1 MRKFTRPNSSRSNS
15 DSKPFNSEGRR
26 QDSQPSSARFERK
39 PRPDTRG
46 VDAPQKLKTFA
57 PQSREMPVRAIF
69 KGRVDADSQPHI
81 RRNNHFKDRDSSLQ
95 ESRGNYYQD
104 RDRDSS
110 QQESRGNYY
119 QDRDRDSS
127 PQPTRNNFRDRD
139 SSPQP
144 ARNNFRDRDSSPQP
158 ARNNFRDRDSSP
170 QPARNNFRDRDNSPQ
185 PARNN
190 FRDRDSS
197 PQESRGN
204 YYKDKDKDRD
214 SSPQESR
221 GNYYKDK
228 DKDKD
233 RDRDSSPQEFRGN
246 HFRDRDKDR
255 DTRPV
260 DSASNTVVQPDTDTD
275 MIYGRHAVQAALE
288 TNQVLNRIWV
298 VPHLRYDP
306 RFHSLLTEAKANGSI
321 IDEVDDLRLDYIT
334 RKANHQGVAAQ
345 VSAYEYLDLSE
356 LIAKAKSACE
366 DPVIVVAEGLND
378 PHNLG
383 AIVRTAEALGAQG
396 MVIPQR
402 RAVGITSAVR
412 KVAAGALES
421 LPVARVVNLN
431 RALEELKEAGF
442 WIYGTAAGV
451 GQSVETIKFSG
462 PTVLVVGGEADGL
475 SLLIQRSCDG
485 LVSIPLRGKTPSLNV
500 SVATGMAL
508 YEIYRQRGPKKFHV
522 HGS

>member
-1 MRKFTRPNSSRSNS
+1 MRKFTKPNSSRSNS
-15 DSKPFNSEGRR
+15 DSKPFRSEGRR

-46 VDAPQKLKTFA
+46 VDAPQKRSTFS
-57 PQSREMPVRAIF
+57 PQSREMPVRSIY
-69 KGRVDADSQPHI
+69 KRNVDGDSQPSI
-81 RRNNHFKDRDSSLQ
+81 RRHFKDRDA
-95 ESRGNYYQD
+95 
-104 RDRDSS
+104 
-110 QQESRGNYY
+110 
-119 QDRDRDSS
+119 DSS
-127 PQPTRNNFRDRD
+127 PQESRNNFRDRDRD

-144 ARNNFRDRDSSPQP
+144 ARNNFRDRD
-158 ARNNFRDRDSSP
+158 RDSSP
-170 QPARNNFRDRDNSPQ
+170 QPARNNFRDRDRDGYSSPQ

-190 FRDRDSS
+190 FRDRDGDGYSS
-197 PQESRGN
+197 PRPARNNFRDRDGSPQPARN
-204 YYKDKDKDRD
+204 NFRDRNRD

-221 GNYYKDK
+221 GNFYKDR
-228 DKDKD
+228 DKN
-233 RDRDSSPQEFRGN
+233 RDRDSSPTEFRGN

-260 DSASNTVVQPDTDTD
+260 DTASNTVVQPDADTDD

-356 LIAKAKSACE
+356 LIAQAKADCA

-383 AIVRTAEALGAQG
+383 AIIRTAEALGAQG

-421 LPVARVVNLN
+421 LPVSRVVNLN
-431 RALEELKEAGF
+431 RALEQLKEAGF
-442 WIYGTAAGV
+442 WIYGAAAGV
-451 GQSVETIKFSG
+451 GDSVETIKFSG

-475 SLLIQRSCDG
+475 SLLIQRGCDG

>member
-15 DSKPFNSEGRR
+15 DSKPFKSEGRR

-39 PRPDTRG
+39 PRPETRG
-46 VDAPQKLKTFA
+46 VDAPQKRSTFA

-69 KGRVDADSQPHI
+69 KRRVDSDSQPEI
-81 RRNNHFKDRDSSLQ
+81 RRNNTFQDRDSSPQ

-104 RDRDSS
+104 RD
-110 QQESRGNYY
+110 
-119 QDRDRDSS
+119 SS
-127 PQPTRNNFRDRD
+127 PQPARNNFRDRDRD

-144 ARNNFRDRDSSPQP
+144 ARNNFRDRDRDSSPQP
-158 ARNNFRDRDSSP
+158 ARNNFRDRDRDSSP
-170 QPARNNFRDRDNSPQ
+170 QPARNNFRDRDRDSSPQ

-190 FRDRDSS
+190 FRDRDRDSR

-204 YYKDKDKDRD
+204 YYKDRDKD
-214 SSPQESR
+214 
-221 GNYYKDK
+221 N
-228 DKDKD
+228 
-233 RDRDSSPQEFRGN
+233 SPQEFRGN

-260 DSASNTVVQPDTDTD
+260 DSASNTVVQPDADTDD

-306 RFHSLLTEAKANGSI
+306 RFHSLLTEAKTNGSI

-383 AIVRTAEALGAQG
+383 AIIRTAEALGSQG

-451 GQSVETIKFSG
+451 GQSVETVKFSG
-462 PTVLVVGGEADGL
+462 PTVLVVGGEAEGL
-475 SLLIQRSCDG
+475 SLLIQRGCDG
-485 LVSIPLRGKTPSLNV
+485 LVSIPLRGNTPSLNV

>member
-15 DSKPFNSEGRR
+15 DSKPFKSEGRR

-46 VDAPQKLKTFA
+46 VDAPQKRSTFA

-69 KGRVDADSQPHI
+69 KGRVDSDSQPHI
-81 RRNNHFKDRDSSLQ
+81 RRNNHFK
-95 ESRGNYYQD
+95 
-104 RDRDSS
+104 
-110 QQESRGNYY
+110 
-119 QDRDRDSS
+119 
-127 PQPTRNNFRDRD
+127 
-139 SSPQP
+139 
-144 ARNNFRDRDSSPQP
+144 
-158 ARNNFRDRDSSP
+158 
-170 QPARNNFRDRDNSPQ
+170 
-185 PARNN
+185 
-190 FRDRDSS
+190 
-197 PQESRGN
+197 
-204 YYKDKDKDRD
+204 
-214 SSPQESR
+214 
-221 GNYYKDK
+221 
-228 DKDKD
+228 
-233 RDRDSSPQEFRGN
+233 DRDSSPQEFRGN

-383 AIVRTAEALGAQG
+383 AIIRTAEALGSQG

-475 SLLIQRSCDG
+475 SLLIQRGCDG

>member
-1 MRKFTRPNSSRSNS
+1 MRKFTKPNFSRSNS
-15 DSKPFNSEGRR
+15 DSKPFKSEGRR
-26 QDSQPSSARFERK
+26 QDSQPSSPRFERK

-46 VDAPQKLKTFA
+46 VDAPQKRSTFA

-69 KGRVDADSQPHI
+69 KRRVDSDSQPEI
-81 RRNNHFKDRDSSLQ
+81 RRNNHFKDRDSSP
-95 ESRGNYYQD
+95 
-104 RDRDSS
+104 
-110 QQESRGNYY
+110 QESRGNYY

-127 PQPTRNNFRDRD
+127 PQPARNNFRDRDRD

-144 ARNNFRDRDSSPQP
+144 ARNNFRDRD
-158 ARNNFRDRDSSP
+158 RDSSP
-170 QPARNNFRDRDNSPQ
+170 QPARNNFRDRN
-185 PARNN
+185 
-190 FRDRDSS
+190 RDSS

-204 YYKDKDKDRD
+204 YYKDRDKD
-214 SSPQESR
+214 
-221 GNYYKDK
+221 N
-228 DKDKD
+228 
-233 RDRDSSPQEFRGN
+233 SPQEFRGN

-260 DSASNTVVQPDTDTD
+260 DTASNTVVQPDADTDD

-383 AIVRTAEALGAQG
+383 AIIRTAEALGSQG

-451 GQSVETIKFSG
+451 GQSIETVKFSG

-475 SLLIQRSCDG
+475 SLLIQRGCDG
-485 LVSIPLRGKTPSLNV
+485 LVSIPLRGQTPSLNV

>member
-15 DSKPFNSEGRR
+15 DSKPFKSEGRR
-26 QDSQPSSARFERK
+26 QDSQPSSPRFERK

-46 VDAPQKLKTFA
+46 VDAPQKRSTFA

-69 KGRVDADSQPHI
+69 KRRVDADSQPEI
-81 RRNNHFKDRDSSLQ
+81 RRNNHFKDRDSSPQ

-104 RDRDSS
+104 RDSS
-110 QQESRGNYY
+110 PQPARNSFR
-119 QDRDRDSS
+119 DRDRDSS
-127 PQPTRNNFRDRD
+127 PQPARNSFRDRDRDRDRD

-144 ARNNFRDRDSSPQP
+144 ARNNFRDRD
-158 ARNNFRDRDSSP
+158 RDSSP
-170 QPARNNFRDRDNSPQ
+170 QR
-185 PARNN
+185 ARNN

-204 YYKDKDKDRD
+204 YYKDRDKD
-214 SSPQESR
+214 
-221 GNYYKDK
+221 N
-228 DKDKD
+228 
-233 RDRDSSPQEFRGN
+233 SPQEFRGN

-260 DSASNTVVQPDTDTD
+260 DTASNTVVQPDADTDD

-383 AIVRTAEALGAQG
+383 AIIRTAEALGSQG

-451 GQSVETIKFSG
+451 GQSIETVKFSG

-475 SLLIQRSCDG
+475 SLLIQRGCDG
-485 LVSIPLRGKTPSLNV
+485 LVSIPLRGHTPSLNV

>member
-1 MRKFTRPNSSRSNS
+1 MRKFTKPSFSRSNS
-15 DSKPFNSEGRR
+15 DSKPFKSEGRR
-26 QDSQPSSARFERK
+26 QDSQPSSPRFERK

-46 VDAPQKLKTFA
+46 VDAPQKRSTFS

-69 KGRVDADSQPHI
+69 KRRVDSDSQPEI
-81 RRNNHFKDRDSSLQ
+81 RRNNHFKDRDSSP
-95 ESRGNYYQD
+95 
-104 RDRDSS
+104 
-110 QQESRGNYY
+110 QESRGNYY

-127 PQPTRNNFRDRD
+127 PQPARNNFRDRDRD

-144 ARNNFRDRDSSPQP
+144 ARNNFRDRD
-158 ARNNFRDRDSSP
+158 RDS
-170 QPARNNFRDRDNSPQ
+170 SPQ

-204 YYKDKDKDRD
+204 YYKDKDRN

-228 DKDKD
+228 DRDK
-233 RDRDSSPQEFRGN
+233 DRDSSPPEFRGN

-260 DSASNTVVQPDTDTD
+260 DTASNTVVQPDTDTD

-356 LIAKAKSACE
+356 LIANAKSACE

-383 AIVRTAEALGAQG
+383 AIIRTAEALGAQG

-451 GQSVETIKFSG
+451 GDSVETIKFSG
-462 PTVLVVGGEADGL
+462 PTVLVVGGEAEGL
-475 SLLIQRSCDG
+475 SLLIQRGCDG

>member
-1 MRKFTRPNSSRSNS
+1 
-15 DSKPFNSEGRR
+15 
-26 QDSQPSSARFERK
+26 
-39 PRPDTRG
+39 
-46 VDAPQKLKTFA
+46 
-57 PQSREMPVRAIF
+57 MPVRAIF
-69 KGRVDADSQPHI
+69 KRRVDSDSQPL
-81 RRNNHFKDRDSSLQ
+81 RRNNFPDRDSD
-95 ESRGNYYQD
+95 GY
-104 RDRDSS
+104 SS
-110 QQESRGNYY
+110 PRPARNNFP
-119 QDRDRDSS
+119 DRDSS
-127 PQPTRNNFRDRD
+127 PQESRGNFRDRD
-139 SSPQP
+139 KDRDRNPDGYSSPQP
-144 ARNNFRDRDSSPQP
+144 ARNNFRDRDRNPDGYSSPQP
-158 ARNNFRDRDSSP
+158 ARNNFRDKD
-170 QPARNNFRDRDNSPQ
+170 RN
-185 PARNN
+185 
-190 FRDRDSS
+190 RDSS

-204 YYKDKDKDRD
+204 YYKDRDKNR
-214 SSPQESR
+214 
-221 GNYYKDK
+221 
-228 DKDKD
+228 D
-233 RDRDSSPQEFRGN
+233 RDRDSSPPEFRGN

-260 DSASNTVVQPDTDTD
+260 DTNSNTVVQPDADTDD

-288 TNQVLNRIWV
+288 SNQVLNRIWV

-356 LIAKAKSACE
+356 LIAKAKATCA

-383 AIVRTAEALGAQG
+383 AIIRTAEALGTQG

-451 GQSVETIKFSG
+451 GDSVETIKFSG

-485 LVSIPLRGKTPSLNV
+485 LVSIPLRGNTPSLNV

>member
-15 DSKPFNSEGRR
+15 DSKPFQSEGRR
-26 QDSQPSSARFERK
+26 QDSQPSSPRFERK

-46 VDAPQKLKTFA
+46 VDAPQKRSTFA

-69 KGRVDADSQPHI
+69 KRRVDADGQPEI
-81 RRNNHFKDRDSSLQ
+81 RRNNHFKDRDSSP
-95 ESRGNYYQD
+95 
-104 RDRDSS
+104 
-110 QQESRGNYY
+110 QESRGNYY

-127 PQPTRNNFRDRD
+127 PQPARNNFRDRDRD

-144 ARNNFRDRDSSPQP
+144 ARNNFRDR
-158 ARNNFRDRDSSP
+158 N
-170 QPARNNFRDRDNSPQ
+170 
-185 PARNN
+185 
-190 FRDRDSS
+190 RDSS

-204 YYKDKDKDRD
+204 YYKD
-214 SSPQESR
+214 
-221 GNYYKDK
+221 
-228 DKDKD
+228 
-233 RDRDSSPQEFRGN
+233 RDRDKDNSPQEFRGN

-260 DSASNTVVQPDTDTD
+260 DTASNTVVQPDADTDD

-451 GQSVETIKFSG
+451 GQSLETVNFSG

-475 SLLIQRSCDG
+475 SLLIQRGCDG
-485 LVSIPLRGKTPSLNV
+485 LVSIPLRGHTPSLNV

-522 HGS
+522 H

>member
-15 DSKPFNSEGRR
+15 DSKPFRSEGRR
-26 QDSQPSSARFERK
+26 QDSQSSSPRFERK
-39 PRPDTRG
+39 PSPDTRG
-46 VDAPQKLKTFA
+46 VEAPQKRSTFS

-69 KGRVDADSQPHI
+69 KRNVDGDSQPSA
-81 RRNNHFKDRDSSLQ
+81 RRHFKDRDA
-95 ESRGNYYQD
+95 
-104 RDRDSS
+104 
-110 QQESRGNYY
+110 
-119 QDRDRDSS
+119 DSS
-127 PQPTRNNFRDRD
+127 PQPARNNFRDRDRDKDRDRD

-144 ARNNFRDRDSSPQP
+144 ARNNFRDRD
-158 ARNNFRDRDSSP
+158 
-170 QPARNNFRDRDNSPQ
+170 
-185 PARNN
+185 
-190 FRDRDSS
+190 
-197 PQESRGN
+197 
-204 YYKDKDKDRD
+204 KDRD
-214 SSPQESR
+214 SSPQDSR
-221 GNYYKDK
+221 GNFY
-228 DKDKD
+228 KD
-233 RDRDSSPQEFRGN
+233 RDRDKNRDGDSSPREFRGY

-260 DSASNTVVQPDTDTD
+260 DTASNTVVQPDANTDD

-288 TNQVLNRIWV
+288 SNQVLNRIWV

-345 VSAYEYLDLSE
+345 VSAYEYLDLTD
-356 LIAKAKSACE
+356 LIAKAKAACE

-383 AIVRTAEALGAQG
+383 AIIRTAEALGTQG

-451 GQSVETIKFSG
+451 GDSVETIKFSG

-475 SLLIQRSCDG
+475 SLLIQRGCDG

>member
-1 MRKFTRPNSSRSNS
+1 MRKFPKPNPQHQQR
-15 DSKPFNSEGRR
+15 DSKPFKSEGRDD
-26 QDSQPSSARFERK
+26 DSRPSLRFERK
-39 PRPDTRG
+39 PRPDIRG
-46 VDAPQKLKTFA
+46 PAGPQKRAPFA
-57 PQSREMPVRAIF
+57 PQPQEMPVRAIF
-69 KGRVDADSQPHI
+69 KRSVQPDSQPSL
-81 RRNNHFKDRDSSLQ
+81 RRNNHFS
-95 ESRGNYYQD
+95 N
-104 RDRDSS
+104 
-110 QQESRGNYY
+110 
-119 QDRDRDSS
+119 
-127 PQPTRNNFRDRD
+127 
-139 SSPQP
+139 
-144 ARNNFRDRDSSPQP
+144 
-158 ARNNFRDRDSSP
+158 
-170 QPARNNFRDRDNSPQ
+170 
-185 PARNN
+185 
-190 FRDRDSS
+190 RDSS

-204 YYKDKDKDRD
+204 YYSNRDSSPQEARGNHFSNRDSSPQEARGNHYKNRD

-221 GNYYKDK
+221 GNSYKN
-228 DKDKD
+228 
-233 RDRDSSPQEFRGN
+233 RDSSPQEARGN
-246 HFRDRDKDR
+246 HYSNRDSSPQEARGNYYKNRDS
-255 DTRPV
+255 RPV
-260 DSASNTVVQPDTDTD
+260 ENANTTVVQAEADTD

-288 TNQVLNRIWV
+288 ANQVLNRIWV

-306 RFHSLLTEAKANGSI
+306 RFHSLLTEAKSNGSI

-366 DPVIVVAEGLND
+366 HPVLVVAEGLND

-383 AIVRTAEALGAQG
+383 AIIRTAEALGTQG
-396 MVIPQR
+396 VVIPQR

-421 LPVARVVNLN
+421 LPVARVVNLS

-442 WIYGTAAGV
+442 WIYGTAADA
-451 GQSVETIKFSG
+451 GQSVETVNFSG

-475 SLLIQRSCDG
+475 SLLIQRGCDG

-522 HGS
+522 HGG

>member
-1 MRKFTRPNSSRSNS
+1 MRKFTRPNTSRSNS
-15 DSKPFNSEGRR
+15 DSKPFRSEGRR
-26 QDSQPSSARFERK
+26 QDSQPSSPRFERK

-46 VDAPQKLKTFA
+46 TDAPQKRSTFS

-69 KGRVDADSQPHI
+69 KRNVDADSQPST
-81 RRNNHFKDRDSSLQ
+81 RRNHFKDRDTDSSRP
-95 ESRGNYYQD
+95 ESRGNYYKD
-104 RDRDSS
+104 RDRD
-110 QQESRGNYY
+110 
-119 QDRDRDSS
+119 RD
-127 PQPTRNNFRDRD
+127 TD

-144 ARNNFRDRDSSPQP
+144 ARNNFRDRDSSRP
-158 ARNNFRDRDSSP
+158 
-170 QPARNNFRDRDNSPQ
+170 
-185 PARNN
+185 
-190 FRDRDSS
+190 
-197 PQESRGN
+197 ESRGN
-204 YYKDKDKDRD
+204 YYKDRDRDRDTDRGRD
-214 SSPQESR
+214 SSPR
-221 GNYYKDK
+221 
-228 DKDKD
+228 
-233 RDRDSSPQEFRGN
+233 EFRGN

-255 DTRPV
+255 DTRPI
-260 DSASNTVVQPDTDTD
+260 DTASNTVVQPDTDTD

-356 LIAKAKSACE
+356 LIANAKAACQ

-383 AIVRTAEALGAQG
+383 AIVRTAEALGTQG
-396 MVIPQR
+396 IVIPQR

-451 GQSVETIKFSG
+451 GDSVETIKFSG

-475 SLLIQRSCDG
+475 SLLIQRGCDG

>member
-1 MRKFTRPNSSRSNS
+1 MRKFTKPNTSRSNS
-15 DSKPFNSEGRR
+15 DSKPFRSEGRR
-26 QDSQPSSARFERK
+26 QDSQPSPRFERK

-46 VDAPQKLKTFA
+46 VDAPQKRSTFS

-69 KGRVDADSQPHI
+69 KRNVDGDGQPST
-81 RRNNHFKDRDSSLQ
+81 RRSHFKDRDTDSSRP
-95 ESRGNYYQD
+95 ESRGNYY
-104 RDRDSS
+104 RDRDT
-110 QQESRGNYY
+110 
-119 QDRDRDSS
+119 DS
-127 PQPTRNNFRDRD
+127 
-139 SSPQP
+139 
-144 ARNNFRDRDSSPQP
+144 
-158 ARNNFRDRDSSP
+158 
-170 QPARNNFRDRDNSPQ
+170 SPQ

-204 YYKDKDKDRD
+204 YYKDRDRD
-214 SSPQESR
+214 R
-221 GNYYKDK
+221 G
-228 DKDKD
+228 
-233 RDRDSSPQEFRGN
+233 RDRDSSPREFRGN

-260 DSASNTVVQPDTDTD
+260 DTASNTVVQPDANTDD

-288 TNQVLNRIWV
+288 SNQVLNRIWV

-345 VSAYEYLDLSE
+345 VSAYEYLDLAE
-356 LIAKAKSACE
+356 LIAKAKAACE

-383 AIVRTAEALGAQG
+383 AIVRTAEALGTQG
-396 MVIPQR
+396 IVIPQR

-412 KVAAGALES
+412 KVAAGALEN

-451 GQSVETIKFSG
+451 GDSVETIKFSG

-475 SLLIQRSCDG
+475 SLLIQRGCDG

>member
-1 MRKFTRPNSSRSNS
+1 MRKFTKPNFSRSNS
-15 DSKPFNSEGRR
+15 DSKPFKSEGRR
-26 QDSQPSSARFERK
+26 QDSQPSSPRFERK
-39 PRPDTRG
+39 PRPDTRPG
-46 VDAPQKLKTFA
+46 DAPQKRSTFA

-69 KGRVDADSQPHI
+69 KRRVDSDSQPEI
-81 RRNNHFKDRDSSLQ
+81 RRNNHFKDRDSSP
-95 ESRGNYYQD
+95 
-104 RDRDSS
+104 
-110 QQESRGNYY
+110 QESRGNYY

-127 PQPTRNNFRDRD
+127 PQPARNNFRDRDRD

-158 ARNNFRDRDSSP
+158 ARNNFRDRDRDRDSSP
-170 QPARNNFRDRDNSPQ
+170 QPARNNFRDRDRDSSPQ

-190 FRDRDSS
+190 FRDRNRDSS

-204 YYKDKDKDRD
+204 YYKDRDKD
-214 SSPQESR
+214 
-221 GNYYKDK
+221 N
-228 DKDKD
+228 
-233 RDRDSSPQEFRGN
+233 SPQEFRGN

-260 DSASNTVVQPDTDTD
+260 DTASNTVVQPDADTDD

-383 AIVRTAEALGAQG
+383 AIIRTAEALGSQG

-451 GQSVETIKFSG
+451 GQSIETVKFSG

-475 SLLIQRSCDG
+475 SLLIQRGCDG
-485 LVSIPLRGKTPSLNV
+485 LVSIPLRGHTPSLNV

>member
-1 MRKFTRPNSSRSNS
+1 MRR
-15 DSKPFNSEGRR
+15 
-26 QDSQPSSARFERK
+26 
-39 PRPDTRG
+39 
-46 VDAPQKLKTFA
+46 
-57 PQSREMPVRAIF
+57 
-69 KGRVDADSQPHI
+69 
-81 RRNNHFKDRDSSLQ
+81 NHFKDRDRDPDSSPQ
-95 ESRGNYYQD
+95 ESRGNYY
-104 RDRDSS
+104 
-110 QQESRGNYY
+110 
-119 QDRDRDSS
+119 
-127 PQPTRNNFRDRD
+127 RDRD

-144 ARNNFRDRDSSPQP
+144 ARNNFRDRD
-158 ARNNFRDRDSSP
+158 RDRDPDSSP
-170 QPARNNFRDRDNSPQ
+170 QPARNNFRDRDRDTNNSPQ

-190 FRDRDSS
+190 FRDRDRDTNSSPQPARNNFRDRSSS

-204 YYKDKDKDRD
+204 FYKDRD

-221 GNYYKDK
+221 GNFYKDR
-228 DKDKD
+228 DKNRD
-233 RDRDSSPQEFRGN
+233 RDRDSSPPEFRGN

-260 DSASNTVVQPDTDTD
+260 DTASNTVVQPDADTDD

-306 RFHSLLTEAKANGSI
+306 RFHSLLAEAKANGSI

-356 LIAKAKSACE
+356 LIAQAKADCE

-383 AIVRTAEALGAQG
+383 AIIRTAEALGAQG

-412 KVAAGALES
+412 KVAAGALEN

-442 WIYGTAAGV
+442 WIYGTAAGA
-451 GQSVETIKFSG
+451 GDSVETIKFSG

-475 SLLIQRSCDG
+475 SLLIQRGCDG

>member
-1 MRKFTRPNSSRSNS
+1 MRKFTKPNFSRSNS
-15 DSKPFNSEGRR
+15 DSKPFKSEGRR
-26 QDSQPSSARFERK
+26 QDSQPSSPRFERK

-46 VDAPQKLKTFA
+46 VDAPQKRSTFA

-69 KGRVDADSQPHI
+69 KRRVDSDSQPSL
-81 RRNNHFKDRDSSLQ
+81 RRNNTFQDRDSSP
-95 ESRGNYYQD
+95 
-104 RDRDSS
+104 
-110 QQESRGNYY
+110 QESRGNYY

-127 PQPTRNNFRDRD
+127 PQESRGNYYQDRDSSPQPAGNNFRDRDRDRDRD

-144 ARNNFRDRDSSPQP
+144 ARNNFRDRD
-158 ARNNFRDRDSSP
+158 RDRDSSP
-170 QPARNNFRDRDNSPQ
+170 QPARNNFRDRD
-185 PARNN
+185 
-190 FRDRDSS
+190 RDSS

-204 YYKDKDKDRD
+204 YYKDR
-214 SSPQESR
+214 
-221 GNYYKDK
+221 DK
-228 DKDKD
+228 DK
-233 RDRDSSPQEFRGN
+233 SPQEFRGN

-260 DSASNTVVQPDTDTD
+260 DSASNTVVQPDADTDD

-383 AIVRTAEALGAQG
+383 AIIRTAEALGSQG

-451 GQSVETIKFSG
+451 GQSIETVKFSG

-475 SLLIQRSCDG
+475 SLLIQRGCDG
-485 LVSIPLRGKTPSLNV
+485 LVSIPLRGHTPSLNV

>member
-1 MRKFTRPNSSRSNS
+1 MRSVFKRRS
-15 DSKPFNSEGRR
+15 DS
-26 QDSQPSSARFERK
+26 DSQPS
-39 PRPDTRG
+39 
-46 VDAPQKLKTFA
+46 
-57 PQSREMPVRAIF
+57 
-69 KGRVDADSQPHI
+69 I
-81 RRNNHFKDRDSSLQ
+81 RRNNFKDGGGYS
-95 ESRGNYYQD
+95 
-104 RDRDSS
+104 
-110 QQESRGNYY
+110 
-119 QDRDRDSS
+119 
-127 PQPTRNNFRDRD
+127 
-139 SSPQP
+139 
-144 ARNNFRDRDSSPQP
+144 
-158 ARNNFRDRDSSP
+158 
-170 QPARNNFRDRDNSPQ
+170 SPQ

-204 YYKDKDKDRD
+204 YYKDKD
-214 SSPQESR
+214 
-221 GNYYKDK
+221 
-228 DKDKD
+228 
-233 RDRDSSPQEFRGN
+233 RDRNSSPQEFRGN

-260 DSASNTVVQPDTDTD
+260 DTASNSVVQPDADTDD

-345 VSAYEYLDLSE
+345 VSAHEYLDLSQ
-356 LIAKAKSACE
+356 LIAKAKSACA

-383 AIVRTAEALGAQG
+383 AIIRTAEALGTQG

-451 GQSVETIKFSG
+451 GDSVETVKFSG

-485 LVSIPLRGKTPSLNV
+485 LVSIPLRGNTPSLNV

>member
-15 DSKPFNSEGRR
+15 DSKPFKSEGRR
-26 QDSQPSSARFERK
+26 QDSQPSSPRFERK

-46 VDAPQKLKTFA
+46 VEAPQKRSTFA

-69 KGRVDADSQPHI
+69 KRRVDSDSQPSI
-81 RRNNHFKDRDSSLQ
+81 RRNNPYQDRDSSSSSSSSSSPQ
-95 ESRGNYYQD
+95 ESRGNYYE
-104 RDRDSS
+104 DRDSS
-110 QQESRGNYY
+110 PQPVRNNF
-119 QDRDRDSS
+119 RDRDSS
-127 PQPTRNNFRDRD
+127 PQPARNNFRDNFRDRDRD

-144 ARNNFRDRDSSPQP
+144 ARNNFRDRDSSPQES
-158 ARNNFRDRDSSP
+158 RGNFYK
-170 QPARNNFRDRDNSPQ
+170 N
-185 PARNN
+185 
-190 FRDRDSS
+190 RDRDSS

-204 YYKDKDKDRD
+204 YYKDRDK
-214 SSPQESR
+214 
-221 GNYYKDK
+221 
-228 DKDKD
+228 
-233 RDRDSSPQEFRGN
+233 DSSPQEFRGN

-260 DSASNTVVQPDTDTD
+260 DSASNTVVQPDTDSD

-383 AIVRTAEALGAQG
+383 AIIRTAEALGTQG

-451 GQSVETIKFSG
+451 GESVETVKFSG

-475 SLLIQRSCDG
+475 SLLIQRGCDG
-485 LVSIPLRGKTPSLNV
+485 LVSIPLRGHTPSLNV

>member
-1 MRKFTRPNSSRSNS
+1 MRKFTRPNSSQSNS
-15 DSKPFNSEGRR
+15 DSKPFKSEGRR
-26 QDSQPSSARFERK
+26 QDSQPSSARFDRK

-46 VDAPQKLKTFA
+46 VEAPQKRSTFA

-69 KGRVDADSQPHI
+69 KGRVDSDTQPHI
-81 RRNNHFKDRDSSLQ
+81 RRNN
-95 ESRGNYYQD
+95 
-104 RDRDSS
+104 
-110 QQESRGNYY
+110 
-119 QDRDRDSS
+119 
-127 PQPTRNNFRDRD
+127 NF
-139 SSPQP
+139 
-144 ARNNFRDRDSSPQP
+144 
-158 ARNNFRDRDSSP
+158 
-170 QPARNNFRDRDNSPQ
+170 
-185 PARNN
+185 
-190 FRDRDSS
+190 
-197 PQESRGN
+197 
-204 YYKDKDKDRD
+204 KDRD

-221 GNYYKDK
+221 GNYYQDRDSDSSPQESRGNYYKDR
-228 DKDKD
+228 DSSPPPVRNNFRDRDSSPPPAATILETETAARSRPTILETETAARSRPQQFQRQRQQPAGIPGQLLQRQRQRQRQDSSPQESRGNYYKDKD

-255 DTRPV
+255 DTRPI

-345 VSAYEYLDLSE
+345 VSAYEYLDLTE

-383 AIVRTAEALGAQG
+383 AIVRTAEALGSQG

-475 SLLIQRSCDG
+475 SLLIQRGCDG

-508 YEIYRQRGPKKFHV
+508 YEIYRQRGPKSFTYTDRK
-522 HGS
+522 GG

>member
-15 DSKPFNSEGRR
+15 DSKPFKSEGRR

-46 VDAPQKLKTFA
+46 VDAPQKRSTFA

-69 KGRVDADSQPHI
+69 KRRVDSDSQPSF
-81 RRNNHFKDRDSSLQ
+81 RRNNTFQDRDSSPQ
-95 ESRGNYYQD
+95 ESRGNYYQ
-104 RDRDSS
+104 
-110 QQESRGNYY
+110 
-119 QDRDRDSS
+119 
-127 PQPTRNNFRDRD
+127 DRD

-144 ARNNFRDRDSSPQP
+144 ARNNFRDRDS
-158 ARNNFRDRDSSP
+158 R
-170 QPARNNFRDRDNSPQ
+170 
-185 PARNN
+185 
-190 FRDRDSS
+190 

-204 YYKDKDKDRD
+204 YYKDRDKD
-214 SSPQESR
+214 
-221 GNYYKDK
+221 N
-228 DKDKD
+228 
-233 RDRDSSPQEFRGN
+233 SPQEFRGN

-260 DSASNTVVQPDTDTD
+260 DTASNTVVQPDADTDD

-383 AIVRTAEALGAQG
+383 AIIRTAEALGTQG

-451 GQSVETIKFSG
+451 GESVETVKFSG

-475 SLLIQRSCDG
+475 SLLIQRGCDG
-485 LVSIPLRGKTPSLNV
+485 LVSIPLRGHTPSLNV

>member
-1 MRKFTRPNSSRSNS
+1 MRKFTKPNFSRSNS
-15 DSKPFNSEGRR
+15 DSKPFKSEGRR
-26 QDSQPSSARFERK
+26 QDSQPSSPRFERK

-46 VDAPQKLKTFA
+46 VDAPQKRSTFA

-69 KGRVDADSQPHI
+69 KRRVDSDSQPEI
-81 RRNNHFKDRDSSLQ
+81 RRNNHFKDRDSSP
-95 ESRGNYYQD
+95 
-104 RDRDSS
+104 
-110 QQESRGNYY
+110 QESRGNYY

-127 PQPTRNNFRDRD
+127 PQPARNNFRDRDRD

-144 ARNNFRDRDSSPQP
+144 ARNNFRDRD
-158 ARNNFRDRDSSP
+158 RDRDSSP
-170 QPARNNFRDRDNSPQ
+170 QPARNNFRDRN
-185 PARNN
+185 
-190 FRDRDSS
+190 RDSS

-204 YYKDKDKDRD
+204 YYKDRDKD
-214 SSPQESR
+214 
-221 GNYYKDK
+221 N
-228 DKDKD
+228 
-233 RDRDSSPQEFRGN
+233 SPQEFRGN

-255 DTRPV
+255 DTRPI
-260 DSASNTVVQPDTDTD
+260 DSASNTVVQPDADTDD

-383 AIVRTAEALGAQG
+383 AIIRTAEALGSQG

-451 GQSVETIKFSG
+451 GQSIETVKFSG

-475 SLLIQRSCDG
+475 SLLIQRGCDG
-485 LVSIPLRGKTPSLNV
+485 LVSIPLRGHTPSLNV

>member
-1 MRKFTRPNSSRSNS
+1 MRSVFKRRS
-15 DSKPFNSEGRR
+15 DS
-26 QDSQPSSARFERK
+26 DSQPS
-39 PRPDTRG
+39 
-46 VDAPQKLKTFA
+46 
-57 PQSREMPVRAIF
+57 
-69 KGRVDADSQPHI
+69 I
-81 RRNNHFKDRDSSLQ
+81 RRNNFKDRD
-95 ESRGNYYQD
+95 GDGY
-104 RDRDSS
+104 
-110 QQESRGNYY
+110 
-119 QDRDRDSS
+119 
-127 PQPTRNNFRDRD
+127 

-158 ARNNFRDRDSSP
+158 ARNNFRDRDRDGYSSP
-170 QPARNNFRDRDNSPQ
+170 QPARNNFRDRDRDSSPQPVRNNFRDRDGGSPQPARNNFRDRDGGSPQPARNNFRDRDGGSPQ

-204 YYKDKDKDRD
+204 YYKDKDRN

-228 DKDKD
+228 D
-233 RDRDSSPQEFRGN
+233 RDRNSSPQEFRGN

-260 DSASNTVVQPDTDTD
+260 DTASNSVVQPDADTDD

-345 VSAYEYLDLSE
+345 VSAHEYLDLSQ
-356 LIAKAKSACE
+356 LIAKAKSACA

-383 AIVRTAEALGAQG
+383 AIIRTAEALGTQG

-451 GQSVETIKFSG
+451 GDSVETVKFSG

-485 LVSIPLRGKTPSLNV
+485 LVSIPLRGNTPSLNV

>member
-1 MRKFTRPNSSRSNS
+1 MRKFTKPNFSRSNS
-15 DSKPFNSEGRR
+15 DSKPFKSEGRR
-26 QDSQPSSARFERK
+26 QDSQPSSPRFERK

-46 VDAPQKLKTFA
+46 VDAPQKRSTFA

-69 KGRVDADSQPHI
+69 KRRVDADSQPEI
-81 RRNNHFKDRDSSLQ
+81 RRNNHFKDRDSSP
-95 ESRGNYYQD
+95 
-104 RDRDSS
+104 
-110 QQESRGNYY
+110 QESRGNYY

-127 PQPTRNNFRDRD
+127 PQPARNNFRDRDRD

-144 ARNNFRDRDSSPQP
+144 ARNNFRDRDRDSSPQP
-158 ARNNFRDRDSSP
+158 ARNNFRDRDRDSSP
-170 QPARNNFRDRDNSPQ
+170 QPARNNFRDRN
-185 PARNN
+185 
-190 FRDRDSS
+190 RDSS

-204 YYKDKDKDRD
+204 YYKDRDKD
-214 SSPQESR
+214 
-221 GNYYKDK
+221 N
-228 DKDKD
+228 
-233 RDRDSSPQEFRGN
+233 SPQEFRGN

-260 DSASNTVVQPDTDTD
+260 DTASNTVVQPDADTDD

-383 AIVRTAEALGAQG
+383 AIIRTAEALGSQG

-451 GQSVETIKFSG
+451 SQSIETVKFSG

-475 SLLIQRSCDG
+475 SLLIQRGCDG
-485 LVSIPLRGKTPSLNV
+485 LVSIPLRGQTPSLNV

>member
-15 DSKPFNSEGRR
+15 DSKPFRSEGRR

-39 PRPDTRG
+39 PRPDIRG
-46 VDAPQKLKTFA
+46 TDAPQKRSTFS
-57 PQSREMPVRAIF
+57 PQSREMPVRSIY
-69 KGRVDADSQPHI
+69 KRNVDSDSQPSL
-81 RRNNHFKDRDSSLQ
+81 RRNHFKDRDADSSPQ
-95 ESRGNYYQD
+95 ESRGNYY
-104 RDRDSS
+104 
-110 QQESRGNYY
+110 
-119 QDRDRDSS
+119 
-127 PQPTRNNFRDRD
+127 RDRD

-144 ARNNFRDRDSSPQP
+144 ARNNFRDRDGDGYSSPQP
-158 ARNNFRDRDSSP
+158 ARNNFRDRDGDGSPQPARNNFRDRDGDGYSSP
-170 QPARNNFRDRDNSPQ
+170 QPARNNFRDRNRDGSPQ

-190 FRDRDSS
+190 FRDRNRDSS

-204 YYKDKDKDRD
+204 YYKDRDK
-214 SSPQESR
+214 SSNP
-221 GNYYKDK
+221 
-228 DKDKD
+228 
-233 RDRDSSPQEFRGN
+233 PEFRGN

-260 DSASNTVVQPDTDTD
+260 DTASNTVVQPDADTDD

-356 LIAKAKSACE
+356 LIAQAKAACA

-383 AIVRTAEALGAQG
+383 AIIRTAEALGAQG

-412 KVAAGALES
+412 KVAAGALEN
-421 LPVARVVNLN
+421 LPVSRVVNLN

-451 GQSVETIKFSG
+451 GDSVETIKFSG

-475 SLLIQRSCDG
+475 SLLIQRGCDG

-508 YEIYRQRGPKKFHV
+508 YEIYRQRGPKKVHV

>member
-1 MRKFTRPNSSRSNS
+1 MRKFTKPNFSRSNS
-15 DSKPFNSEGRR
+15 DSKPFKSEGRR
-26 QDSQPSSARFERK
+26 QDSQPSSPRFERK

-46 VDAPQKLKTFA
+46 VDAPQKRSTFA

-69 KGRVDADSQPHI
+69 KRRVDAEGQPEI
-81 RRNNHFKDRDSSLQ
+81 RRNNHFKDRDSSPQ
-95 ESRGNYYQD
+95 ESRSNYYQD
-104 RDRDSS
+104 RDSS
-110 QQESRGNYY
+110 SPQPTRNNFR
-119 QDRDRDSS
+119 DRDRDSS

-139 SSPQP
+139 
-144 ARNNFRDRDSSPQP
+144 RDSSPQP
-158 ARNNFRDRDSSP
+158 ARNNFRD
-170 QPARNNFRDRDNSPQ
+170 
-185 PARNN
+185 
-190 FRDRDSS
+190 RDRDSS

-204 YYKDKDKDRD
+204 YYKDR
-214 SSPQESR
+214 
-221 GNYYKDK
+221 DK
-228 DKDKD
+228 DKI
-233 RDRDSSPQEFRGN
+233 PQEFRGN

-260 DSASNTVVQPDTDTD
+260 DTASNTVVQPDADTDD

-383 AIVRTAEALGAQG
+383 AIIRTAEALGSQG

-451 GQSVETIKFSG
+451 GQSIETVKFSG

-475 SLLIQRSCDG
+475 SLLIQRGCDG
-485 LVSIPLRGKTPSLNV
+485 LVSIPLRGHTPSLNV

>member
-1 MRKFTRPNSSRSNS
+1 MRKFTKPNSSRSNS
-15 DSKPFNSEGRR
+15 DSKPFRSEGRR
-26 QDSQPSSARFERK
+26 QDSKPSFPRFERK
-39 PRPDTRG
+39 PRPDTRE
-46 VDAPQKLKTFA
+46 VDAPQKRSSFS

-69 KGRVDADSQPHI
+69 KRRVDSDSQPSI
-81 RRNNHFKDRDSSLQ
+81 RRNNFKDRD
-95 ESRGNYYQD
+95 GDGY
-104 RDRDSS
+104 
-110 QQESRGNYY
+110 
-119 QDRDRDSS
+119 
-127 PQPTRNNFRDRD
+127 

-144 ARNNFRDRDSSPQP
+144 ARNNFRDRDRDGSPQP
-158 ARNNFRDRDSSP
+158 ARNNFRDR
-170 QPARNNFRDRDNSPQ
+170 N
-185 PARNN
+185 
-190 FRDRDSS
+190 RDSS

-204 YYKDKDKDRD
+204 FYKDRDKNRD
-214 SSPQESR
+214 SSP
-221 GNYYKDK
+221 
-228 DKDKD
+228 
-233 RDRDSSPQEFRGN
+233 PEFRGN

-260 DSASNTVVQPDTDTD
+260 DTASNTVVQPDADTDD

-288 TNQVLNRIWV
+288 SDQVLNRIWV

-356 LIAKAKSACE
+356 LIAQAKAACA

-412 KVAAGALES
+412 KVAAGALEN

-451 GQSVETIKFSG
+451 GDSVETINFSG

-475 SLLIQRSCDG
+475 SLLIQRGCDG

>member
-1 MRKFTRPNSSRSNS
+1 MRKFTKPNFSRSNS
-15 DSKPFNSEGRR
+15 DSKPFKSEGRR
-26 QDSQPSSARFERK
+26 QESSSSSPRFERK
-39 PRPDTRG
+39 PRPDTRPG
-46 VDAPQKLKTFA
+46 VDAPQKRSTFS
-57 PQSREMPVRAIF
+57 PQSREMPVVRSIY
-69 KGRVDADSQPHI
+69 KRRVDSDSQPSI
-81 RRNNHFKDRDSSLQ
+81 
-95 ESRGNYYQD
+95 RGNNFQ
-104 RDRDSS
+104 
-110 QQESRGNYY
+110 
-119 QDRDRDSS
+119 DRDSS
-127 PQPTRNNFRDRD
+127 PQPARNNFRDRD

-170 QPARNNFRDRDNSPQ
+170 QPARNNFRDRD
-185 PARNN
+185 
-190 FRDRDSS
+190 RDSS

-204 YYKDKDKDRD
+204 YYKDRDRN

-221 GNYYKDK
+221 GNYYKDR
-228 DKDKD
+228 D

-260 DSASNTVVQPDTDTD
+260 DSASNTVIQPDADSD

-288 TNQVLNRIWV
+288 ANQVINRIWV

-345 VSAYEYLDLSE
+345 VSAHEYLDLSE
-356 LIAKAKSACE
+356 LIAKAKSACA

-383 AIVRTAEALGAQG
+383 AIIRTAEALGTQG

-451 GQSVETIKFSG
+451 GDSVETVKFSG

-485 LVSIPLRGKTPSLNV
+485 LVSIPLRGNTPSLNV

>member
-15 DSKPFNSEGRR
+15 DSKPFKSEGRR
-26 QDSQPSSARFERK
+26 QDSQPSSPRFERK

-46 VDAPQKLKTFA
+46 VDAPQKRSTFA

-69 KGRVDADSQPHI
+69 KRRVDADGQPEI
-81 RRNNHFKDRDSSLQ
+81 RRNNHFKDRDSSP
-95 ESRGNYYQD
+95 
-104 RDRDSS
+104 
-110 QQESRGNYY
+110 QESRGNYY

-127 PQPTRNNFRDRD
+127 PQPARNNFRDRDRDRD

-144 ARNNFRDRDSSPQP
+144 ARNNFRDRD
-158 ARNNFRDRDSSP
+158 RDSSP
-170 QPARNNFRDRDNSPQ
+170 QPARNNFRDRN
-185 PARNN
+185 
-190 FRDRDSS
+190 RDSS

-204 YYKDKDKDRD
+204 YYKDRDKD
-214 SSPQESR
+214 
-221 GNYYKDK
+221 N
-228 DKDKD
+228 
-233 RDRDSSPQEFRGN
+233 SPQEFRGN

-260 DSASNTVVQPDTDTD
+260 DTASNTVVQPDADTDD

-383 AIVRTAEALGAQG
+383 AIIRTAEALGSQG

-451 GQSVETIKFSG
+451 GQSIETVKFSG

-475 SLLIQRSCDG
+475 SLLIQRGCDG
-485 LVSIPLRGKTPSLNV
+485 LVSIPLRGHTPSLNV

>member
-1 MRKFTRPNSSRSNS
+1 MRKFTKPNSSRSNS
-15 DSKPFNSEGRR
+15 DSKPFRSEGRR
-26 QDSQPSSARFERK
+26 QDSQPSSPRFERK
-39 PRPDTRG
+39 PRPEIRG
-46 VDAPQKLKTFA
+46 TEAPQKRSTFS
-57 PQSREMPVRAIF
+57 PQSREMPVRSIY
-69 KGRVDADSQPHI
+69 KRNVDSDSQPSI
-81 RRNNHFKDRDSSLQ
+81 RRHFKDRDA
-95 ESRGNYYQD
+95 
-104 RDRDSS
+104 
-110 QQESRGNYY
+110 
-119 QDRDRDSS
+119 
-127 PQPTRNNFRDRD
+127 D

-144 ARNNFRDRDSSPQP
+144 ARNNFRDRDRDGSPQP
-158 ARNNFRDRDSSP
+158 ARNNFRDRDRDGSP
-170 QPARNNFRDRDNSPQ
+170 QPARNNFRDRDRDGSPQ

-190 FRDRDSS
+190 FRDRNRDSS

-204 YYKDKDKDRD
+204 YYKDKDKNRD
-214 SSPQESR
+214 TSP
-221 GNYYKDK
+221 
-228 DKDKD
+228 
-233 RDRDSSPQEFRGN
+233 PEFRGN

-260 DSASNTVVQPDTDTD
+260 DTASNTVVQPDADTDD

-356 LIAKAKSACE
+356 LIAQAKAACE

-383 AIVRTAEALGAQG
+383 AIIRTAEALGSQG

-412 KVAAGALES
+412 KVAAGALEN

-451 GQSVETIKFSG
+451 GDSVETIKFSG

-475 SLLIQRSCDG
+475 SLLIQRGCDG

>member
-1 MRKFTRPNSSRSNS
+1 MRKFTKPNFSRSSRPNS
-15 DSKPFNSEGRR
+15 DSKPFKSEGRR
-26 QDSQPSSARFERK
+26 QDSPPSFPRFERK
-39 PRPDTRG
+39 PRPDSRPG
-46 VDAPQKLKTFA
+46 VDAPQKRSTFS
-57 PQSREMPVRAIF
+57 PQSREMPVRSVF
-69 KGRVDADSQPHI
+69 KRRPDSDSQPSI
-81 RRNNHFKDRDSSLQ
+81 RRNNPFKDRDG
-95 ESRGNYYQD
+95 E
-104 RDRDSS
+104 RD
-110 QQESRGNYY
+110 GY
-119 QDRDRDSS
+119 
-127 PQPTRNNFRDRD
+127 

-170 QPARNNFRDRDNSPQ
+170 QESRGNFYKDKN
-185 PARNN
+185 
-190 FRDRDSS
+190 RDSS

-204 YYKDKDKDRD
+204 YYKDK
-214 SSPQESR
+214 
-221 GNYYKDK
+221 
-228 DKDKD
+228 
-233 RDRDSSPQEFRGN
+233 DRDSSPQEFRGN

-260 DSASNTVVQPDTDTD
+260 DSASNTVVQPDADSD

-288 TNQVLNRIWV
+288 ANQVINRIWV

-345 VSAYEYLDLSE
+345 VSAHEYLDLSQ
-356 LIAKAKSACE
+356 LIAKAKSACA

-383 AIVRTAEALGAQG
+383 AIIRTAEALGTQG

-451 GQSVETIKFSG
+451 GDSVETIKFSG

-485 LVSIPLRGKTPSLNV
+485 LVSIPLRGNTPSLNV

>member
-15 DSKPFNSEGRR
+15 DSKPFIREGGR

-39 PRPDTRG
+39 PRPDTRS
-46 VDAPQKLKTFA
+46 VDAPQKRSTFS
-57 PQSREMPVRAIF
+57 PQSREMPVRSIY
-69 KGRVDADSQPHI
+69 KRNVDSDSQPSI
-81 RRNNHFKDRDSSLQ
+81 RRNHFKDRDRDADSSPQ
-95 ESRGNYYQD
+95 ESRGNYY
-104 RDRDSS
+104 RDRD
-110 QQESRGNYY
+110 
-119 QDRDRDSS
+119 
-127 PQPTRNNFRDRD
+127 RDRD

-144 ARNNFRDRDSSPQP
+144 ARNNFRDRD
-158 ARNNFRDRDSSP
+158 RDTDSSP
-170 QPARNNFRDRDNSPQ
+170 QPARNNFRDRDRDTDSSPQPARNNFRDRDRSSPQ

-204 YYKDKDKDRD
+204 YYKDRDKDNN
-214 SSPQESR
+214 P
-221 GNYYKDK
+221 
-228 DKDKD
+228 
-233 RDRDSSPQEFRGN
+233 PEFRGN

-260 DSASNTVVQPDTDTD
+260 DTASNTVVQPDADTDD

-345 VSAYEYLDLSE
+345 VSAHEYLDLSE
-356 LIAKAKSACE
+356 LIAQAKADCE

-383 AIVRTAEALGAQG
+383 AIIRTAEALGAQG

-412 KVAAGALES
+412 KVAAGALEN
-421 LPVARVVNLN
+421 LAVARVVNLN

-451 GQSVETIKFSG
+451 GDSVETIKFSG

-475 SLLIQRSCDG
+475 SLLIQRGCDG

-522 HGS
+522 H

>member
-1 MRKFTRPNSSRSNS
+1 MRKFTKPNFSRSNS
-15 DSKPFNSEGRR
+15 DSKPFKSEGRR
-26 QDSQPSSARFERK
+26 QDSQPSSPRFERK

-46 VDAPQKLKTFA
+46 VDAPQKRSTFA

-69 KGRVDADSQPHI
+69 KRRVDADSQPEI
-81 RRNNHFKDRDSSLQ
+81 RRNNHFKDRDSSP
-95 ESRGNYYQD
+95 
-104 RDRDSS
+104 
-110 QQESRGNYY
+110 QESRGNYY

-127 PQPTRNNFRDRD
+127 PQPARNNFRDRDRD

-144 ARNNFRDRDSSPQP
+144 ARNNFRDR
-158 ARNNFRDRDSSP
+158 N
-170 QPARNNFRDRDNSPQ
+170 
-185 PARNN
+185 
-190 FRDRDSS
+190 RDSS

-204 YYKDKDKDRD
+204 YYKDRDKD
-214 SSPQESR
+214 
-221 GNYYKDK
+221 N
-228 DKDKD
+228 
-233 RDRDSSPQEFRGN
+233 SPQEFRGN

-260 DSASNTVVQPDTDTD
+260 DTASNTVVQPDADTDD

-383 AIVRTAEALGAQG
+383 AIIRTAEALGSQG

-451 GQSVETIKFSG
+451 SQSIETVKFSG

-475 SLLIQRSCDG
+475 SLLIQRGCDG
-485 LVSIPLRGKTPSLNV
+485 LVSIPLRGQTPSLNV